1 MEYKRVLCADGKKAK
16 ILNIPEVVII
26 TILVVL
32 DFFLLH
38 EVFALNERV
47 DYLAELSQ
55 IKSDYL
61 IRQIKKEG
69 RKNDE

>member
-1 MEYKRVLCADGKKAK
+1 MNV
-16 ILNIPEVVII
+16 PEVVII

-32 DFFLLH
+32 DFFLLY
-38 EVFALNERV
+38 EVFVLNERV

>member
-1 MEYKRVLCADGKKAK
+1 MNV
-16 ILNIPEVVII
+16 PEVVII

-32 DFFLLH
+32 DFFLLY
-38 EVFALNERV
+38 EVFILNERV